1 MCLGHT
7 HALSGLVAGTAV
19 GLYVTHVSGPHLL
32 LLAGLTAGAAV
43 MPDIDHP
50 DSTLAHSF
58 GFLTRGVAWLI
69 GTVSGGHRHLT
80 HAVAGVAGFAVLAE
94 LAVVHRHRPL
104 GAVGLALF
112 LALII
117 AGALYALAV
126 RGHGADVLAIAG
138 AIAMVVTG
146 TGLSLVA
153 TAVGV
158 GCLTHVVGDL
168 LTDEGCPLLYPASR
182 YRFRLLPEPLA
193 FTTGTWPEFW
203 VLDPAL
209 AGGLGFLLYR
219 AITAGV
225 LHLGS

>member
-19 GLYVTHVSGPHLL
+19 GLYVTHVTGSHLM

-43 MPDIDHP
+43 LPDMDHP
-50 DSTLAHSF
+50 DSTLAYSF
-58 GFLTRGVAWLI
+58 GFLTKSVAWLVGSI
-69 GTVSGGHRHLT
+69 SGGHRHLT
-80 HAVAGVAGFAVLAE
+80 HAVAGVAGFTVLAE
-94 LAVVHRHRPL
+94 LAVAHRHRPL
-104 GAVGLALF
+104 GAVGLAVF

-126 RGHGADVLAIAG
+126 RGHGADVLAIVG
-138 AIAMVVTG
+138 AIAMLVTR
-146 TGLSLVA
+146 TGLSLA
-153 TAVGV
+153 GTAVGV
-158 GCLTHVVGDL
+158 GCLTHVAGDL
-168 LTDEGCPLLYPASR
+168 LTDEGCPLLYPVSQ

-193 FTTGTWPEFW
+193 FTSGTWPEFW

-219 AITAGV
+219 AVTAGV
-225 LHLGS
+225 LHVGS